1 VDENMSFAATATGTE
16 DGGLQ
21 SRTVHA
27 MQHERI
33 ERDIHLFV
41 GDAYQS
47 VATAFIDGDGVLL
60 VDALA
65 SADDARWLRH
75 VLCDQMG
82 KTVRVIAATHFM
94 SDHLAALPLFPQAT
108 VIAHRNHRHAFLS
121 QNRRDDAVYRD
132 PELVFDSALRIRW
145 GRHELRLLHNP
156 GKTMDHLS
164 VDVPSADLVCA
175 GDNIVGRIVYLS
187 RADPAQVR
195 TAIGRMRQ
203 FGRGTVVGGHIGR
216 FGGEV
221 LGHALHYLD
230 RLASAVVAIRVDAR
244 DPDARIA
251 AIAIEDCLAPG
262 VVPVAFE
269 REWHQRNLEAI
280 VAQSVFSLDAGI
292 AMRSARA

>member
-1 VDENMSFAATATGTE
+1 
-16 DGGLQ
+16 
-21 SRTVHA
+21 

-33 ERDIHLFV
+33 ERDVHLFV

-47 VATAFIDGDGVLL
+47 VATAFVDGEDVLL

-65 SADDARWLRH
+65 GADDARWLRH

-82 KTVRVIAATHFM
+82 KTVRVIATTHFM
-94 SDHLAALPLFPQAT
+94 SDHLAALPLFPRAL
-108 VIAHRNHRHAFLS
+108 VVAHRNHRQAFLS
-121 QNRRDDAVYRD
+121 QNRREDAVYRD
-132 PELVFDSALRIRW
+132 PEVVFDSALRIRW

-203 FGRGTVVGGHIGR
+203 FGRSTVVGGHIGR

-221 LGHALHYLD
+221 LEHALHYLD

-251 AIAIEDCLAPG
+251 AIALEDCLAPG
-262 VVPVAFE
+262 VVAVAFE

-280 VAQSVFSLDAGI
+280 VAQSVFSLDAAI